1 MNSLDVIM
9 LRAVIFDLDGT
20 LINLAFDYKKAKAEV
35 ISFLI
40 NSKVDE
46 KVLDENKSIYLNI
59 EAAINYIKKEFGEEY
74 AKIIKEK
81 AFDIV
86 DKYEKE
92 EIRKASLCENALN
105 LINYIKSKGMKIA
118 ICTNN
123 SSYTTFSILNKIN
136 IANLIDVVVTR
147 DDVEKLKPYP
157 DPLILAC
164 KKLNINPN
172 EALYIGDSI
181 VDLLT
186 AKAVGMKFILLS
198 KNDLKIAESYEEFN
212 FKKVSSL
219 KEIKEIIKV
228 SV

>member
-1 MNSLDVIM
+1 MM
-9 LRAVIFDLDGT
+9 LMLKAIIFDLDGT

-46 KVLDENKSIYLNI
+46 NILDENKSIYLNI
-59 EAAINYIKKEFGEEY
+59 EAAINYLKKEFSEEY

-81 AFDIV
+81 AFEIV
-86 DKYEKE
+86 DKYEKQ
-92 EIRKASLCENALN
+92 EIGKTSLNDNALD
-105 LINYIKSKGMKIA
+105 LINCIKSKGMKIA

-123 SSYTTFSILNKIN
+123 SSYTTFSILNKLN
-136 IANLIDVVVTR
+136 IANLMDVVITR

-157 DPLILAC
+157 DPLLLAC

-172 EALYIGDSI
+172 EALYVGDSI

-186 AKAVGMKFILLS
+186 AKAAGTQFIFIS
-198 KNDLKIAESYEEFN
+198 KNEIEIKETYENFN
-212 FKKVSSL
+212 FKKVKSL
-219 KEIKEIIKV
+219 NEIKEIIDCV
-228 SV
+228 

>member
-1 MNSLDVIM
+1 M
-9 LRAVIFDLDGT
+9 LKAIIFDLDGT

-59 EAAINYIKKEFGEEY
+59 EAAIDYIKKEFGEEY

-92 EIRKASLCENALN
+92 EIEKASLCDNALN
-105 LINYIKSKGMKIA
+105 LINYIKSKGVKIA

-123 SSYTTFSILNKIN
+123 SRYTTFSILNKVN
-136 IANLIDVVVTR
+136 IANLIDVIVTR

-157 DPLILAC
+157 DPLLLAC
-164 KKLNINPN
+164 KKLNINPS

-181 VDLLT
+181 VDLSA
-186 AKAVGMKFILLS
+186 AKAVGMRFILLS
-198 KNDLKIAESYEEFN
+198 KNDLKLTESYKN
-212 FKKVSSL
+212 FKKVNSL
-219 KEIKEIIKV
+219 KEIIKV
-228 SV
+228 LVDYLID

>member
-1 MNSLDVIM
+1 M
-9 LRAVIFDLDGT
+9 LKAIIFDLDGT

-40 NSKVDE
+40 NSKVDG

-59 EAAINYIKKEFGEEY
+59 EAAINYMKKEFGEEH

-92 EIRKASLCENALN
+92 EIEKASLRDNALS

-123 SSYTTFSILNKIN
+123 SSYTTFSILNKVN
-136 IANLIDVVVTR
+136 IANLIDVIVTR

-157 DPLILAC
+157 DPLLLAC

-198 KNDLKIAESYEEFN
+198 KNDLKIAESYEGFN

-219 KEIKEIIKV
+219 KEIIKV
-228 SV
+228 LVDYLID